1 MKHWYVVVWLHKG
14 WSTEMENIMPGDQ
27 RDRRRNLRTAL
38 ILAAVALV
46 FFVGIMARHW
56 LFGS

>member
-1 MKHWYVVVWLHKG
+1 
-14 WSTEMENIMPGDQ
+14 MENLMSDDQ
-27 RDRRRNLRTAL
+27 RERRRNLRTAL
-38 ILAAVALV
+38 ILAGVALL

>member
-1 MKHWYVVVWLHKG
+1 
-14 WSTEMENIMPGDQ
+14 MPGDQ